1 MHSSKHF
8 GQSARV
14 GIYTAV
20 AAFILILA
28 ALPAN
33 ASARTLIQGMS
44 GTDVKTLQTQLAAK
58 GYFSASATGYFGPA
72 TLSAVK
78 KFQCAQA
85 IVCSGS
91 SYGIAGP
98 KTQAALGGSGG
109 TTSGGSTSAGAGSA
123 NIGSKYVPPPA
134 GVVPGSDPNQ
144 QGVLTGYSIG
154 PKWTGALEFSGWVP
168 DWRAQQGVNDVTP
181 HLRQLTS
188 VMPFGYKVNM
198 EGQVV
203 GDFIPTMEPWKTFIA
218 DAKAKGVRVV
228 PSVVIG
234 DGPTNH
240 EVLSNTTKRKA
251 LVAELVNIVK
261 ANGFDGID
269 IDFEAKQART
279 KDYFSTFLKE
289 LYAAMGNKWVYCTIE
304 SRSPLNH
311 RYLPG
316 QTIPPDALDYANDY
330 SAMNKYCDRVEIM
343 AYDQGIVDRLL
354 NSARSAP
361 YAPVADPGWTGA
373 MIELAAQS
381 IEKKKLILGVAT
393 YGYEYKVTPTGGGN
407 FDYQMLW
414 AFNPN
419 YATDIASKL
428 GITPHRTSANEM
440 GFTYDPD
447 KLKDAPTG
455 GQTTRTMQ
463 TPATGS
469 TQNLGSQLSGSKP
482 FNYVTWSDAIAIKE
496 KIDQAREYGLRGVAV
511 FSLGGA
517 QDPNMW
523 SILK

>member
-1 MHSSKHF
+1 MHSSYRF
-8 GQSARV
+8 GICA
-14 GIYTAV
+14 
-20 AAFILILA
+20 AAFILVLA
-28 ALPAN
+28 AIPAA
-33 ASARTLIQGMS
+33 ASARTLVSGMS
-44 GTDVKTLQTQLAAK
+44 GTDVRTLQTQLAAR
-58 GYFSASATGYFGPA
+58 GYLSASATGYFGPA
-72 TLSAVK
+72 TLAAVK
-78 KFQCAQA
+78 KFQCAQN

-98 KTQAALGGSGG
+98 KTQAALSGSAATGG
-109 TTSGGSTSAGAGSA
+109 TTGSAAGSA
-123 NIGSKYVPPPA
+123 KTGSKYVAPPA
-134 GVVPGSDPNQ
+134 GVTPGSDPNQ

-154 PKWTGALEFSGWVP
+154 PKWTGPLEFSGWVP
-168 DWRAQQGVNDVTP
+168 DWRAQQGVDDVTP
-181 HLRQLTS
+181 HLGQLTS
-188 VMPFGYKVNM
+188 VMPFGYKVNF

-203 GDFIPTMEPWKTFIA
+203 GDFIPTIEPWKTFIA
-218 DAKAKGVRVV
+218 DAKAKKVRVV

-240 EVLSNTTKRKA
+240 EVLSNATKRKA
-251 LVAELVNIVK
+251 LVTELVSIVK

-316 QTIPPDALDYANDY
+316 QTIAPDALDYANDY

-343 AYDQGIVDRLL
+343 AYDQGIVDQLL

-373 MIELAAQS
+373 MIELVAQS
-381 IEKKKLILGVAT
+381 IDKKKLILGVPT
-393 YGYEYKVTPTGGGN
+393 YGYEYKVTPQGGGSFN
-407 FDYQMLW
+407 YQSLW

-419 YATDIASKL
+419 YATELARKL
-428 GITPHRTSANEM
+428 GITPHRTSANEI
-440 GFTYDPD
+440 GFTYYDGD
-447 KLKDAPTG
+447 AEAPTG
-455 GQTTRTMQ
+455 DETTRTQ
-463 TPATGS
+463 QKPATGS
-469 TQNLGSQLSGSKP
+469 TSNLGSQLSGTKP
-482 FNYVTWSDAIAIKE
+482 FNYVTWSDAIAIKD
-496 KIDQAREYGLRGVAV
+496 KVDQAREYGLRGVAV

-517 QDPNMW
+517 QDPAMW
-523 SILK
+523 GILK

>member
-1 MHSSKHF
+1 MF
-8 GQSARV
+8 GAF
-14 GIYTAV
+14 V
-20 AAFILILA
+20 AAVFTITLV
-28 ALPAN
+28 ALPAS
-33 ASARTLIQGMS
+33 ASARTLTSGMT
-44 GTDVKTLQTQLAAK
+44 GTDVTAMQKALAAK
-58 GYFSASATGYFGPA
+58 GYLTATPNGRFGPA
-72 TLSAVK
+72 TLAAVK
-78 KFQCAQA
+78 KFQCAEN

-98 KTQAALGGSGG
+98 KTQAALGLTGSAPTGG
-109 TTSGGSTSAGAGSA
+109 TSSGAGSA
-123 NIGSKYVPPPA
+123 NIGSKYVAPPA
-134 GVVPGSDPNQ
+134 GVTPGSDPNQ

-154 PKWTGALEFSGWVP
+154 PKWTGPLEFSGWMP
-168 DWRAQQGVNDVTP
+168 DWRTEQSVADVTP
-181 HLRQLTS
+181 HLGQLTS
-188 VMPFGYKVNM
+188 VMPFGYKVNF

-218 DAKAKGVRVV
+218 EAKAKKVRVV

-240 EVLSNTTKRKA
+240 EVLSNPTKRKA
-251 LVAELVNIVK
+251 LVTELVSIVK

-330 SAMNKYCDRVEIM
+330 AAMNKYCDRVEIM
-343 AYDQGIVDRLL
+343 AYDQGIVDQLL

-373 MIELAAQS
+373 MIELVAQS
-381 IEKKKLILGVAT
+381 IDKKKLILGVPT
-393 YGYEYKVTPTGGGN
+393 YGYEYKVTPLGGGA
-407 FDYQMLW
+407 FDYQSLW

-419 YATDIASKL
+419 YATDLAKKL
-428 GITPHRTSANEM
+428 GITPHRTSANEI
-440 GFTYDPD
+440 GFTYYDGQ
-447 KLKDAPTG
+447 AGEHPTG
-455 GQTTRTMQ
+455 DETTKTQ
-463 TPATGS
+463 QKPTTGS
-469 TQNLGSQLSGSKP
+469 TSNLGSQLSGNKP
-482 FNYVTWSDAIAIKE
+482 FNYVTWSDAIAIKD
-496 KIDQAREYGLRGVAV
+496 KVDQAREYGLRGVAV

-517 QDPNMW
+517 QDPAMW
-523 SILK
+523 DILK

>member
-1 MHSSKHF
+1 MHSSKYL
-8 GQSARV
+8 GA
-14 GIYTAV
+14 YA
-20 AAFILILA
+20 AAFILIAA
-28 ALPAN
+28 ALPAS
-33 ASARTLIQGMS
+33 ASARTMTSGMS
-44 GTDVKTLQTQLAAK
+44 GTDVKALQTQLSAK
-58 GYFSASATGYFGPA
+58 GYLSATPNGHFGPA
-72 TLSAVK
+72 TLAAVK
-78 KFQCAQA
+78 KFQCAQG

-98 KTQAALGGSGG
+98 KTQAALSG
-109 TTSGGSTSAGAGSA
+109 AGAATSDPSVGPSTA
-123 NIGSKYVPPPA
+123 KAPP
-134 GVVPGSDPNQ
+134 GVIPGSDPSQ
-144 QGVLTGYSIG
+144 QGVLTGKSIG
-154 PKWTGALEFSGWVP
+154 PKWTGPLEFSGWVP
-168 DWRAQQGVNDVTP
+168 DWRAEQGVADVTP
-181 HLRQLTS
+181 HLDQLTS
-188 VMPFGYKVNM
+188 VMPFGYKVNFA
-198 EGQVV
+198 GQVV
-203 GDFIPTMEPWKTFIA
+203 GDFIPTIEPWKTFIA

-240 EVLSNTTKRKA
+240 EVLSNTAKRKA
-251 LVAELVNIVK
+251 LVTELVSIVN

-279 KDYFSTFLKE
+279 RDYFSTFLKE
-289 LYAAMGNKWVYCTIE
+289 LYAAMGKKWVYCTIE

-316 QTIPPDALDYANDY
+316 DTIPPDSLDYANDY
-330 SAMNKYCDRVEIM
+330 SEMNKYCDRVEIM

-381 IEKKKLILGVAT
+381 IDKKKLVLGVAT
-393 YGYEYKVTPTGGGN
+393 YGYEYKVTPKGGGG

-419 YATDIASKL
+419 YATDIAQKL

-440 GFTYDPD
+440 GFTYDPSR
-447 KLKDAPTG
+447 LEAPTG
-455 GQTTRTMQ
+455 DETTVTQ
-463 TPATGS
+463 QKPESGT
-469 TQNLGSQLSGSKP
+469 TQNLGSQLSGNQP

-496 KIDQAREYGLRGVAV
+496 KIDQARHYGLRGVAV

-517 QDPNMW
+517 QDPAMW

>member
-1 MHSSKHF
+1 MHGSKSF
-8 GQSARV
+8 GPSA
-14 GIYTAV
+14 TAV
-20 AAFILILA
+20 LYISAAFAFIFILA
-28 ALPAN
+28 VVPGVV
-33 ASARTLIQGMS
+33 SARTLTQGMS
-44 GTDVKTLQTQLAAK
+44 GADVKTLQTQLSSK
-58 GYFSASATGYFGPA
+58 GYLSASATGYFGPA
-72 TLSAVK
+72 TLAAVK
-78 KFQCAQA
+78 KFQCATG

-98 KTQAALGGSGG
+98 KTQAGLGGAAAA
-109 TTSGGSTSAGAGSA
+109 STDATVGPSTAQA
-123 NIGSKYVPPPA
+123 PA
-134 GVVPGSDPNQ
+134 GVTPGSDPNQ
-144 QGVLTGYSIG
+144 QGVLTGKSIG

-168 DWRAQQGVNDVTP
+168 DWRAQQGVDDVTP
-181 HLRQLTS
+181 HLGQLTS

-198 EGQVV
+198 EGQVI
-203 GDFIPTMEPWKTFIA
+203 GDFIPTIEPWKSFIA
-218 DAKAKGVRVV
+218 AAKAKGVRVV

-240 EVLSNTTKRKA
+240 EVLSNATKRKA
-251 LVAELVNIVK
+251 LVQELVSIVN

-289 LYAAMGNKWVYCTIE
+289 LYAAMGKKWVYCTIE

-316 QTIPPDALDYANDY
+316 QTIPPDALDYANDFA
-330 SAMNKYCDRVEIM
+330 AMNKYCDRVEIM

-381 IEKKKLILGVAT
+381 IDKKKLILGVAT
-393 YGYEYKVTPTGGGN
+393 YGYEYQVTPTGGGS

-419 YATDIASKL
+419 YAQDIAKKL
-428 GITPHRTSANEM
+428 GITPRRTSANEM
-440 GFTYDPD
+440 GFTYDPA
-447 KLKDAPTG
+447 KLEAPSSDE
-455 GQTTRTMQ
+455 TTKTQ
-463 TPATGS
+463 SHQLEDGT
-469 TQNLGSQLSGSKP
+469 TQNLGSQLSGNKP
-482 FNYVTWSDAIAIKE
+482 FNYVTWSDAIAIKD
-496 KIDQAREYGLRGVAV
+496 KIAQAREYGLRGVAV

-517 QDPNMW
+517 QDPAMW

>member
-8 GQSARV
+8 G
-14 GIYTAV
+14 I
-20 AAFILILA
+20 AATVFILVLA
-28 ALPAN
+28 ALPASV
-33 ASARTLIQGMS
+33 SARTLTQGMT
-44 GTDVKTLQTQLAAK
+44 GADVTALQEALAGK
-58 GYFSASATGYFGPA
+58 GYLTATPNGRFGPA
-72 TLSAVK
+72 TLAGVK
-78 KFQCAQA
+78 KFQCAQN

-91 SYGIAGP
+91 SYGMVGP
-98 KTQAALGGSGG
+98 KTQAALGLAGG
-109 TTSGGSTSAGAGSA
+109 ASTGGSTSSTAGSA
-123 NIGSKYVPPPA
+123 NVGSKYVAPPA
-134 GVVPGSDPNQ
+134 GVTPGSDPNQ

-154 PKWTGALEFSGWVP
+154 PKWTGPLEFSGWMP
-168 DWRAQQGVNDVTP
+168 DWRTEAAVADVTP
-181 HLRQLTS
+181 HLNQLTS
-188 VMPFGYKVNM
+188 VMPFGYKVNF

-218 DAKAKGVRVV
+218 DAKAKKVRVV

-240 EVLSNTTKRKA
+240 EVLSNATKRKA
-251 LVAELVNIVK
+251 LVTELVSIVN

-289 LYAAMGNKWVYCTIE
+289 LYAAMGKKWVYCTIE

-316 QTIPPDALDYANDY
+316 QTIPPDSLDYANDY

-343 AYDQGIVDRLL
+343 AYDQGIVDQLL

-381 IEKKKLILGVAT
+381 IDKKKLILGVPT
-393 YGYEYKVTPTGGGN
+393 YGYEYKVTPKGGGG
-407 FDYQMLW
+407 FDYQSLW
-414 AFNPN
+414 AFNPG
-419 YATDIASKL
+419 YALDLAKKL
-428 GITPHRTSANEM
+428 GVTPHRTSANEI
-440 GFTYDPD
+440 GFTYYDG
-447 KLKDAPTG
+447 DAHAPSGEGATKTQSQIG
-455 GQTTRTMQ
+455 PADGTTT
-463 TPATGS
+463 
-469 TQNLGSQLSGSKP
+469 NLGSQLSGSKP
-482 FNYVTWSDAIAIKE
+482 FNYVTWSDAIAIKD

-511 FSLGGA
+511 FSMGGA
-517 QDPNMW
+517 EDPAMW
-523 SILK
+523 ALLK